1 MNKKIIDI
9 KLELLK
15 FLKKNNKN
23 NFNNI
28 KNNTKIFEKNI
39 IDSLGIIDLVF
50 FIENKFKLKL
60 NDKDISLNKLKDINS
75 IEKLIKSKIKWEIS

>member
-75 IEKLIKSKIKWEIS
+75 IEKLIKSKIK